1 MAHVSSPIRSM
12 LKPLLFK
19 CLPESAYLR
28 FQVFAKVR
36 DIDNRLVE
44 EIELE
49 VLPSL
54 VEKDAVC
61 IDVGANY
68 AYVTHRLATLAPQG
82 KVYAYEPIP
91 FAYEASSRIV
101 SHFKLD
107 NVELFPLAVGNE
119 NNEVTFRVPIDKAGP
134 ASVGLSHIASRNND
148 LPGKERYYKFE
159 QERLIDCKQ
168 VRLDDHL
175 LPRLSR
181 LDFVKIDVEG
191 AELFCLQGMKAM
203 LRKFEP
209 VLYVEI
215 YPFYSRG
222 FGIRDE
228 QIQAFFDALGY
239 RFYYYQQSTKKLVPL
254 VGELI
259 PANFI
264 LLSAKASR
272 KFAHLIDETGGDGS
286 KPIDLDA
293 VSAA

>member
-1 MAHVSSPIRSM
+1 MAHVSSPIRSL

-28 FQVFAKVR
+28 FQVFAKIR

-44 EIELE
+44 EEEMEL
-49 VLPSL
+49 LPHL
-54 VEKDAVC
+54 IAKNAVC

-68 AYVTHRLATLAPQG
+68 AYVTHRLATLAPLG

-91 FAYEASSRIV
+91 FAFQASSRIA
-101 SHFKLD
+101 SHFKLT
-107 NVELFPLAVGNE
+107 NVELFQLAVGNE
-119 NNEVTFRVPIDKAGP
+119 NNEVTFRVPMDKAGP

-148 LPGKERYYKFE
+148 LPGRERYYEFKE
-159 QERLIDCKQ
+159 EELIDCKQ

-191 AELFCLQGMKAM
+191 AELYCLQGMEAT
-203 LRKFEP
+203 LRRFEP

-215 YPFYSRG
+215 YPFYSQG
-222 FGIRDE
+222 FGISNE
-228 QIQAFFDALGY
+228 QIRSFFDALGY
-239 RFYYYQQSTKKLVPL
+239 RFFYYQKSTKKLVQL
-254 VGELI
+254 VGEMI

-264 LLSAKASR
+264 LFSERTYARFSE
-272 KFAHLIDETGGDGS
+272 LIDETGGDGS
-286 KPIDLDA
+286 RPIDLDA
-293 VSAA
+293 VN